1 MTGASPL
8 VDRAGRVREGEEL
21 DAAKVDAFLKARIPG
36 LEGSP
41 EIGQFARG
49 ASNLTYLL
57 RYPGR
62 DLVLRRPPFGHKAK
76 GAHDMLR
83 EARVMRALAPA
94 YPVVPEVL
102 AVGDDPSVMG
112 CDFFVME
119 RIAGIIPRQE
129 LPAGL
134 GLDAARTRRLCLN
147 VIDKLV
153 ELHSIDPAAPLCLGR
168 GAGSEGPSTL
178 LSLGKGEGYVERQ
191 VTGWS
196 RRYRDART
204 DDVPDFEAVMAWLAA
219 NRPARE
225 VAIRAIHGD
234 FRFDNVVLDAAD
246 PLRVIGVLDW
256 EMATLGDPLMDLGNS
271 LAYWVEAGDDEYF
284 RATRRQPTNAPGM
297 LTRDEVVAR
306 YAARTGLPVANFG
319 FYLTFGLFR
328 VAVIVQQIWRRYRDG
343 ATKDPQ
349 FAAFGPLVTYLDMR
363 CRRQIDGA

>member
-1 MTGASPL
+1 MTVAAAL
-8 VDRAGRVREGEEL
+8 VDRAGSVREGEEL
-21 DAAKVDAFLKARIPG
+21 DPAKVDAFLKARISG
-36 LEGSP
+36 LEGAP

-76 GAHDMLR
+76 SAHDMLR
-83 EARVMRALAPA
+83 EARVMAALKPVF
-94 YPVVPEVL
+94 PVVPGVL
-102 AVGDDPSVMG
+102 ATCDDPAVMG

-134 GLDAARTRRLCLN
+134 GFDAAMTRKLCIN

-153 ELHSIDPAAPLCLGR
+153 ELHSIPLIPEPSPGGRAAG
-168 GAGSEGPSTL
+168 GEGL
-178 LSLGKGEGYVERQ
+178 LSLGKGEGYVQRQ
-191 VTGWS
+191 VEGWS
-196 RRYRDART
+196 RRFRDART
-204 DDVPDFEAVMAWLAA
+204 DDVSDFEAVMEWLAA
-219 NRPARE
+219 NRPPRE
-225 VAIRAIHGD
+225 VAIRVIHGD
-234 FRFDNVVLDAAD
+234 YRFDNVVLDPAD
-246 PLRVIGVLDW
+246 PFTVIGVLDW

-297 LTRDEVVAR
+297 LTRDEVVAH

-319 FYLTFGLFR
+319 FYLVFGLFR

-343 ATKDPQ
+343 STRDPQ
-349 FAAFGPLVTYLDMR
+349 FARFGPLVDYLEGR
-363 CRRQIDGA
+363 CRRLARI

>member
-1 MTGASPL
+1 MTEASAL

-21 DAAKVDAFLKARIPG
+21 DCAKVDAFLKARIPG
-36 LEGSP
+36 LEGTP

-57 RYPGR
+57 RYANR

-76 GAHDMLR
+76 SAHDMLR
-83 EARVMRALAPA
+83 EARVMAALKPVF
-94 YPVVPEVL
+94 PVVPGVL
-102 AVGDDPSVMG
+102 ATCDDPAVMG

-119 RIAGIIPRQE
+119 RVAGIIPRQE

-134 GLDAARTRRLCLN
+134 GLDAAKTRQLCLN

-153 ELHSIDPAAPLCLGR
+153 ELHSIDPSSLP
-168 GAGSEGPSTL
+168 
-178 LSLGKGEGYVERQ
+178 SLGKGEGYVERQ

-196 RRYRDART
+196 KRFRDART

-219 NRPARE
+219 NRPPRE
-225 VAIRAIHGD
+225 VAIRVIHGD
-234 FRFDNVVLDAAD
+234 YRFDNVVLDPAD

-284 RATRRQPTNAPGM
+284 RATRRQPTDAPGM

-306 YAARTGLPVANFG
+306 YGERTGLPVADFG
-319 FYLTFGLFR
+319 FYLVFGIFR
-328 VAVIVQQIWRRYRDG
+328 LAVIVQQIWRRYRDG
-343 ATKDPQ
+343 STRDPQ
-349 FAAFGPLVTYLDMR
+349 FAQFGPLVGYLDRR
-363 CRRQIDGA
+363 CRRLCGT